1 MTTDHLAMLSEMT
14 VAGVREVLASLPEL
28 PENLSTI
35 FLVDDVGRFAGSVP
49 VARLIVALPGQRLGD
64 LRSEPLLSILT
75 DAPERD
81 AIELVDKYNLLA
93 LPIVNDEE
101 RLVGVITV
109 DDIVSVLR
117 KKG

>member
-1 MTTDHLAMLSEMT
+1 M
-14 VAGVREVLASLPEL
+14 
-28 PENLSTI
+28 
-35 FLVDDVGRFAGSVP
+35 DDVGRFAGSVP
-49 VARLIVALPGQRLGD
+49 VARLVVASPEQKLAELK
-64 LRSEPLLSILT
+64 SEPLLSIPT

-109 DDIVSVLR
+109 DDIVHVLR